1 MLCTSGFMDDI
12 IFVRNGPYGD
22 MSIPLQRMT
31 LLRCR
36 AQANAPAA
44 SYWLSHVLDD
54 GRCRD

>member
-36 AQANAPAA
+36 AQANA
-44 SYWLSHVLDD
+44 LLRRI
-54 GRCRD
+54 G